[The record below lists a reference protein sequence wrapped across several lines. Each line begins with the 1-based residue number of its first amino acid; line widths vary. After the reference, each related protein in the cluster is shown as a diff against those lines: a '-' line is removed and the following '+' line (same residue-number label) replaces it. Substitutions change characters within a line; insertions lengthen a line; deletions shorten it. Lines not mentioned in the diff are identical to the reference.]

1 MKRKKKLKPK
11 KKKAVIEL
19 YLGIDSKNP
28 AWIFYEKN
36 NFKSKKIQMLKI

>member
-1 MKRKKKLKPK
+1 MKRKKKRKIRK
-11 KKKAVIEL
+11 KTAIIEL